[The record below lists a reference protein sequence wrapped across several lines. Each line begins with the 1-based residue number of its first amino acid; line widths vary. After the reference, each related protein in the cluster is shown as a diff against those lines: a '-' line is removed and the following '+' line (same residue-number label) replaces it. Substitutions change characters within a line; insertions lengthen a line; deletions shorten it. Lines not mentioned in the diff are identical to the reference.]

1 MQAEV
6 LTERWLLT
14 TILSMVQ
21 AEALNQ
27 PGVLKGRSLV
37 FSAPTSAGKSAVA
50 EVLMLR
56 RLCEPRT
63 ADKVALLVLPFVS
76 LCQEKEAHLER
87 LLKPLDKCGQPL
99 FAIRTCIMWVRPCS
113 DALAEILC

>member
-1 MQAEV
+1 V
-6 LTERWLLT
+6 L
-14 TILSMVQ
+14 VAQ

-76 LCQEKEAHLER
+76 LCQEKETHLER
-87 LLKPLDKCGQPL
+87 LLKPLDKWATL
-99 FAIRTCIMWVRPCS
+99 
-113 DALAEILC
+113 

>member
-1 MQAEV
+1 MHKSQPVYLGFRAIYTLNINPKYETLIYV
-6 LTERWLLT
+6 A
-14 TILSMVQ
+14 Q

-63 ADKVALLVLPFVS
+63 ADKIALLVLPFVS
-76 LCQEKEAHLER
+76 LCQEKEAHLAR
-87 LLKPLDKCGQPL
+87 LLKPLEKCVRD
-99 FAIRTCIMWVRPCS
+99 AIH
-113 DALAEILC
+113 LA